1 MKPERKLMLAAA
13 VLIAAAC
20 ALGSRPA
27 AGLDDQGN
35 RIMTKDFILKQ
46 SALHTRS

>member
-27 AGLDDQGN
+27 AGVDDQGEP
-35 RIMTKDFILKQ
+35 IMKKDFIFKQ